1 MKLCNGGWKVKIL
14 TAVISKPLIWSV
26 ISISAI
32 SSFTGSISSEDRYN
46 IWLAGADTRHQ
57 HWLDQLVAEL
67 RGGQVVSSSNECGC
81 GTGVMLVQEE
91 LYEYVKRGQL
101 TEGQASNYCPYRE
114 MELVV
119 YDNIRS

>member
-1 MKLCNGGWKVKIL
+1 MKTL
-14 TAVISKPLIWSV
+14 TAVISKSLIWSF
-26 ISISAI
+26 IGITAISA
-32 SSFTGSISSEDRYN
+32 FTGSISSEDRYN
-46 IWLAGADTRHQ
+46 IWLAGADARHQ
-57 HWLDQLVAEL
+57 QQLDQMVADL
-67 RGGQVVSSSNECGC
+67 RDGQVVINDSGCGC
-81 GTGVMLVQEE
+81 RTGVMLVQDE